1 VPSPSAPVTA
11 ASASLS
17 FPFPFPFPLSAPLF
31 SPASAAKVKLARL
44 WRVQSPASIQHDAG
58 NADAAVE
65 LITGIKK
72 QRTPASGKKEK
83 APLLGKPQQQQPAAG
98 AASPKIKSRDSPKI
112 ESKGGI
118 FASA

>member
-1 VPSPSAPVTA
+1 
-11 ASASLS
+11 L
-17 FPFPFPFPLSAPLF
+17 
-31 SPASAAKVKLARL
+31 SPASAAKVNIPRH
-44 WRVQSPASIQHDAG
+44 WRVPSPAPLQHHAG

-98 AASPKIKSRDSPKI
+98 AASPKIKPRGSPKI

-118 FASA
+118 MLLLLEPMIAVMKADALRQAVPGLSRCR